1 MSYAVDK
8 ASTSSDTDPKGQPS
22 TSFALDEKRRAALAE
37 VDNAKFS
44 SVFPLFLFP
53 GFAF

>member
-8 ASTSSDTDPKGQPS
+8 ASTTSDSEPKAHVAAV
-22 TSFALDEKRRAALAE
+22 TLDEKRRAALAE

-44 SVFPLFLFP
+44 
-53 GFAF
+53 